1 MSGTPRLSLTKT
13 QRATAAG
20 IELQNLCL
28 SMTDDGQVTEQEVAH
43 LRQWLASNAGTN
55 MPAVLYLASVVEQ
68 ILADGRVTP
77 DELEALQRSL
87 ETVLPPEF
95 RKIAVARRREHA
107 ARERAAFQA
116 EQAKLKEELRRLA
129 PVARS
134 DFVVAGVFYD
144 NRGAAVE
151 REAEDAMAIE
161 LARQPSNPYDCNAIS
176 VRLPSGADIGYM
188 PRAEAE
194 YIAGLFDSG
203 HRYEAAIKKILDGR
217 QVHVPVVVAEY
228 FAPDHPKQR
237 GRIARTIPFERS
249 LSAAGGDSQDTL
261 PEPTDSGVVLLI
273 AVGIAVLVILFLL
286 MRPF

>member
-1 MSGTPRLSLTKT
+1 MAGTPRLSLTKT

-28 SMTDDGQVTEQEVAH
+28 SMTEDGQVTEQEVAH
-43 LRQWLASNAGTN
+43 LRQWLATNAGTD

-87 ETVLPPEF
+87 ETVLPLEF

-144 NRGAAVE
+144 NRGTAVE
-151 REAEDAMAIE
+151 REAEDGMAIE
-161 LARQPSNPYDCNAIS
+161 LARQPANPYDSNAIS
-176 VRLPSGADIGYM
+176 IRLPSGADVGYM
-188 PRAEAE
+188 PRIEAE
-194 YIAGLFDSG
+194 DIAGLLDSG
-203 HRYEAAIKKILDGR
+203 HRYEAEIKKILDYGR
-217 QVHVPVVVAEY
+217 VPIPVVIAEY
-228 FAPDHPKQR
+228 FAPDHPEQR
-237 GRIARTIPFERS
+237 GRVARTVPYGQT
-249 LSAAGGDSQDTL
+249 AGVGGDAESTEPAGTL
-261 PEPTDSGVVLLI
+261 GVLLV
-273 AVGIAVLVILFLL
+273 AGVIAVLVILFLV
-286 MRPF
+286 MRPI